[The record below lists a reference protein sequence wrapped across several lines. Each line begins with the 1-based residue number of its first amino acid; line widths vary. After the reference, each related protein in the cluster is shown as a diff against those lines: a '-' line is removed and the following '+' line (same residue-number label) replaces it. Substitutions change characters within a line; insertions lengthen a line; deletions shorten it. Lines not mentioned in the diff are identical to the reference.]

1 MTDNFPIRVYVNKL
15 EHMITFKVW
24 TGIILKIWSP
34 ETMKVHKRTNNEMPK
49 EKNNENVPSKIFQV
63 FYIK

>member
-15 EHMITFKVW
+15 KHIITFKVR

-34 ETMKVHKRTNNEMPK
+34 ETKKVHKRTNNEMPK
-49 EKNNENVPSKIFQV
+49 EKNSENVPSKMFQI